1 MTMQQNDERF
11 EPSSPRLSFSSLEN
25 GQLLEKVPQHHTF
38 KTEQNNKVNTNHLSR
53 TQGLTIESLA
63 KVGEI
68 DFTRDVKPYR
78 DVDDIPNTPKSEDAK
93 SDIERDE
100 NKITKDCFIQIPHN
114 AREGDIIQ
122 LNWPD
127 FNDLRIAVIVP
138 PSKDWIAIGNDKSSR
153 KFYCIR
159 VRAPYDSNS
168 KIKDPTID
176 IEKITSMQLSP
187 TKSNGRHKS
196 GISQRST
203 RLASDFDNIG
213 PEYQVHPSKIPKVE
227 RNLRSIPTE
236 ELYEQIWD
244 AKQVTNLQQESSEI
258 FNLLEN
264 LPTNHKEIMLESL
277 HATSYNIEKSW
288 DNFLDKLGT
297 MQKQG
302 KLPGEPLSGNESLII
317 YDAIWDTRKDLKK
330 SYKIAKEKGFR
341 HDFCTFLTHYYRHFK
356 TGTTENSYRSLK
368 AVLKQESDYCKIC
381 DDGGE
386 LICCDSCGDVY
397 HANCLN
403 PPLLVIPQ
411 GRWYCPKCKSS
422 LIYSSGHQH

>member
-1 MTMQQNDERF
+1 MQQNDEHL
-11 EPSSPRLSFSSLEN
+11 EHSSSRLLSFSSLEN
-25 GQLLEKVPQHHTF
+25 GQPLEKLPQHHTF
-38 KTEQNNKVNTNHLSR
+38 PTEQSKTSSANHLSR
-53 TQGLTIESLA
+53 IQGMTIESLA

-68 DFTRDVKPYR
+68 DLARDVKPDCY
-78 DVDDIPNTPKSEDAK
+78 VGDIPNAPKSEDAK

-100 NKITKDCFIQIPHN
+100 NKTTNDCFIQLPYI
-114 AREGDIIQ
+114 AREGDLIQ

-127 FNDLRIAVIVP
+127 FSDLRIAVIVP
-138 PSKDWIAIGNDKSSR
+138 PSKDWIAIESDQSSR
-153 KFYCIR
+153 KMNCIR

-168 KIKDPTID
+168 KFKDPTID
-176 IEKITSMQLSP
+176 IDKIKSMPLSP
-187 TKSNGRHKS
+187 AKRNGRHKS
-196 GISQRST
+196 GTAQRTT
-203 RLASDFDNIG
+203 RSASDLENIG

-227 RNLRSIPTE
+227 HNLRSIPSE

-244 AKQVTNLQQESSEI
+244 ATQVTTQQHESSEI

-277 HATSYNIEKSW
+277 HTTSYNIEKSW
-288 DNFLDKLGT
+288 DIFLDKLGT

-302 KLPGEPLSGNESLII
+302 KLPGEPLSGSDSLMIH
-317 YDAIWDTRKDLKK
+317 DTIWDTRKDLKK

-356 TGTTENSYRSLK
+356 TGTTENSYQSLK

-422 LIYSSGHQH
+422 LIYSSGHHH